1 MIIQGSQAKRGK
13 FGEKLHVNGAT
24 MEMRYWENIPRG
36 FSFSPHDFP
45 ADIAGFVV
53 KGKGVWTIDGHEYVT
68 SEGDSYY
75 LTEGTQYGLEVLE
88 EFSAIEV
95 ISRRTHLGN

>member
-13 FGEKLHVNGAT
+13 FGEKLHVNCAT

-53 KGKGVWTIDGHEYVT
+53 KGKGVWTIDGQEYLT
-68 SEGDSYY
+68 DEGDSYY
-75 LTEGTQYGLEVLE
+75 LPLGAEYGLEVLE
-88 EFSAIEV
+88 EFSAVEV
-95 ISRRTHLGN
+95 VSRVT